1 MVRNCIARKGAGL
14 LTCGSETSG
23 SIRNVLA
30 HDLIAYGTGTTLRL
44 KSSMNRGGTVENI
57 YMTRVE
63 ADGVTHILSVD
74 LNWNRNIVILPCR
87 KNMKEKMFLNT
98 GLLC

>member
-1 MVRNCIARKGAGL
+1 MNRPTENVVVRNCIARKGAGL

-63 ADGVTHILSVD
+63 ADSVTHIPVSYTHLPVD
-74 LNWNRNIVILPCR
+74 NS
-87 KNMKEKMFLNT
+87 
-98 GLLC
+98 